1 MDIDMYMNEP
11 SDRHDF
17 NSGPLTGVQQQI
29 AAASGEQWRLTAGSK
44 ARIVDNA
51 RADNNSVLNET
62 VFMVLGEYAGIL
74 TPADRI
80 MTVAYGQMDEMASG
94 DIVIELLEHEAA
106 ADMDSKE
113 AYVIEIGSVAK
124 LTASSERAVMYGLR
138 TLLQRLAEDGFV
150 PYGTITDY
158 PVMQE
163 RALHIDIGRK
173 FYSEDWLLTRIREM
187 SRLRL
192 NTLQLHFSE
201 NEGFRL
207 MSESHPEVV
216 SEQALTKQEMRAII
230 LEAQRYHVDIIPSLD
245 SPGHLGQALRTH
257 PEWLLKDAAG
267 TPAPGALDITNPA
280 ARRFVL
286 ELIDEYAELFT
297 GSCYFHIGGD
307 EFINFAEFDKY
318 PQLAEYAQNVLNI
331 SGGTGVDTYID
342 YLNEVAEHLESKGW
356 TVRAWNDGLYRADQI
371 QRVAPKPSIQITY
384 WTKWHPMMAP
394 VEDILAKGHQVI
406 NYNDGYLYYVLGE
419 HAGYT
424 YPTAEKISAS
434 WHPGLFPAR
443 TGEAKQEYTGA
454 YPRELVGTTFSIWSD
469 KPEAQSE
476 AEVAA
481 GLRGPLR
488 AMAELAWL
496 GKKDAA
502 E

>member
-1 MDIDMYMNEP
+1 MSMDKNEP
-11 SDRHDF
+11 LDRQDS
-17 NSGPLTGVQQQI
+17 NNGPLTGVQQQI
-29 AAASGEQWRLTAGSK
+29 AAVSGGQWRLSAGFK

-51 RADNNSVLNET
+51 RSDNNSVLNET
-62 VFMVLGEYAGIL
+62 VFMVLGQFSGIL
-74 TPADRI
+74 TPADHI
-80 MTVAYGQMDEMASG
+80 MTVAYGDTETPASG
-94 DIVIELLEHEAA
+94 DIVIELTDHEAA
-106 ADMDSKE
+106 GDLDSQE
-113 AYVIEIGSVAK
+113 AYVIDIGAYAK
-124 LTASSERAVMYGLR
+124 ITAPSERAVMYALW
-138 TLLQRLAEDGFV
+138 TLLQRLANDGSV
-150 PYGTITDY
+150 PLGTITDY
-158 PVMQE
+158 PVMPE

-173 FYSEDWLLTRIREM
+173 FYSEDWLLERIREM

-216 SEQALTKQEMRAII
+216 SEQALSKQEMKAII
-230 LEAQRYHVDIIPSLD
+230 YAARRYHIDIIPSLD

-267 TPAPGALDITNPA
+267 NPAPGALDITNPA

-286 ELIDEYAELFT
+286 ELIDEYAELFA
-297 GSCYFHIGGD
+297 GSRYFHIGGD

-356 TVRAWNDGLYRADQI
+356 TVRAWNDGLYRADQT

-419 HAGYT
+419 HAGYK
-424 YPTAEKISAS
+424 YPTAGKIRAS

-496 GKKDAA
+496 GKQDAA

>member
-1 MDIDMYMNEP
+1 MGMNMDEP
-11 SDRHDF
+11 LDRQDS
-17 NSGPLTGVQQQI
+17 NNGPLTGVQQQI
-29 AAASGEQWRLTAGSK
+29 AAVSGGQWRLSTGFK

-62 VFMVLGEYAGIL
+62 VFMVLGQFSGIL
-74 TPADRI
+74 TPADHI
-80 MTVAYGQMDEMASG
+80 MTLVHGGAEPPDPG
-94 DIVIELLEHEAA
+94 DIVIELTDHEATGKL
-106 ADMDSKE
+106 DNRE
-113 AYVIEIGSVAK
+113 AYVIDIGTYAK
-124 LTASSERAVMYGLR
+124 ITASSERAVMYALW
-138 TLLQRLAEDGFV
+138 TLLQRLADEGSV
-150 PYGTITDY
+150 PCGTVTDY
-158 PVMQE
+158 PVIRE
-163 RALHIDIGRK
+163 RALHVDIGRK
-173 FYSEDWLLTRIREM
+173 FYSEDWLLERIREM
-187 SRLRL
+187 ARLRL

-216 SEQALTKQEMRAII
+216 SEQALTKQEMKAII
-230 LEAQRYHVDIIPSLD
+230 LEAQRYHIDVIPSLD

-267 TPAPGALDITNPA
+267 NPAPGALDITNPA

-286 ELIDEYAELFT
+286 ELIDEYAELFA
-297 GSCYFHIGGD
+297 GSRYFHIGGD

-318 PQLAEYAQNVLNI
+318 PQLGEYAQNVLNI

-424 YPTAEKISAS
+424 YPTAGKIRAS
-434 WHPGLFPAR
+434 WHPGLFPNR

>member
-1 MDIDMYMNEP
+1 
-11 SDRHDF
+11 
-17 NSGPLTGVQQQI
+17 
-29 AAASGEQWRLTAGSK
+29 
-44 ARIVDNA
+44 
-51 RADNNSVLNET
+51 
-62 VFMVLGEYAGIL
+62 MVLGQFSGIL
-74 TPADRI
+74 TPADYI
-80 MTVAYGQMDEMASG
+80 MTLVHGGAEPPASG
-94 DIVIELLEHEAA
+94 DIVIELTDHEAA
-106 ADMDSKE
+106 GDLDSQE
-113 AYVIEIGSVAK
+113 AYVIDIGTYAK
-124 LTASSERAVMYGLR
+124 ITAASERAVMYGLW
-138 TLLQRLAEDGFV
+138 TLLQRLADDGSV
-150 PYGTITDY
+150 PCGTITDY
-158 PVMQE
+158 PVIRE

-173 FYSEDWLLTRIREM
+173 FYSQDWLLERIREM

-216 SEQALTKQEMRAII
+216 SDHYLTKQEMKAII
-230 LEAQRYHVDIIPSLD
+230 LTAQRYHVDIIPLLD

-286 ELIDEYAELFT
+286 DLIDEYAELFA
-297 GSCYFHIGGD
+297 GSRYFHIGGD

-318 PQLAEYAQNVLNI
+318 PQLAEYARNVLDI

-424 YPTAEKISAS
+424 YPTGEKIRAS
-434 WHPGLFPAR
+434 WHPGLFPNR

-454 YPRELVGTTFSIWSD
+454 YPRELIGSTFSIWSD

-476 AEVAA
+476 AEVAS

-496 GKKDAA
+496 GKRDTA

>member
-1 MDIDMYMNEP
+1 MDTDMNMGEP
-11 SDRHDF
+11 LERHTA
-17 NSGPLTGVQQQI
+17 NNGPLTGVQKQI
-29 AAASGEQWRLTAGSK
+29 AAASGESWRLSAGSK
-44 ARIVDNA
+44 VRIVDNA
-51 RADNNSVLNET
+51 RSDNNSVLNET
-62 VFMVLGEYAGIL
+62 VFMVLGQFSGIL
-74 TPADRI
+74 TPDDYIITLVHGGA
-80 MTVAYGQMDEMASG
+80 EPPSSG
-94 DIVIELLEHEAA
+94 DIVIELTELEAA
-106 ADMDSKE
+106 GELDSQE
-113 AYVIEIGSVAK
+113 AYVIDIGTYAK
-124 LTASSERAVMYGLR
+124 ITAPSERAVMYALW
-138 TLLQRLAEDGFV
+138 TLLQRLTDDGSV
-150 PYGTITDY
+150 PCGTITDY
-158 PVMQE
+158 PVMPE

-173 FYSEDWLLTRIREM
+173 FYSEDWLLERIREM

-216 SEQALTKQEMRAII
+216 SEQALTKQEMKAII

-257 PEWLLKDAAG
+257 PEWLLKDSAG

-286 ELIDEYAELFT
+286 DLIDEYAELFA
-297 GSCYFHIGGD
+297 GSRYFHIGGD

-318 PQLAEYAQNVLNI
+318 PQLAEYARNVLNI

-356 TVRAWNDGLYRADQI
+356 TVRAWNDGLYRADQT
-371 QRVAPKPSIQITY
+371 QRVTPKSSIQITY

-419 HAGYT
+419 NAGYK
-424 YPTAEKISAS
+424 YPTGEKIRTS

-443 TGEAKQEYTGA
+443 TGKLSRSIPEPIRVNWSALPSPSGA
-454 YPRELVGTTFSIWSD
+454 TSRKHSPKRKWRQAS
-469 KPEAQSE
+469 
-476 AEVAA
+476 AA
-481 GLRGPLR
+481 RCVQWR
-488 AMAELAWL
+488 S
-496 GKKDAA
+496 
-502 E
+502 

>member
-1 MDIDMYMNEP
+1 MDKPLDKYSSN
-11 SDRHDF
+11 
-17 NSGPLTGVQQQI
+17 NGPLTVVQQHI
-29 AAASGEQWRLTAGSK
+29 SAASGEPWRLSAESRV
-44 ARIVDNA
+44 RIADNA
-51 RADNNSVLNET
+51 RSEDNRVLNDT
-62 VFMVLGEYAGIL
+62 LFIVLTEFIGSL
-74 TPADRI
+74 TPADQL
-80 MTVAYGQMDEMASG
+80 MAVLYGQCESAASG
-94 DIVIELLEHEAA
+94 DIVIELMELEAA
-106 ADMDSKE
+106 GHLDSQE
-113 AYVIEIGSVAK
+113 AYVIDIGRYAK
-124 LTASSERAVMYGLR
+124 ITASSERAVMYGLR
-138 TLLQRLAEDGFV
+138 MLLQRLAADGFV
-150 PYGTITDY
+150 PCGTMSDS
-158 PVMQE
+158 PAVAE

-173 FYSEDWLLTRIREM
+173 FYTEDWILDRIREM
-187 SRLRL
+187 SQLRL

-216 SEQALTKQEMRAII
+216 SEQALTKQEMAAII
-230 LEAQRYHVDIIPSLD
+230 HAARRYHIDIIPSLD

-257 PEWLLKDAAG
+257 PEWLLKDASG

-286 ELIDEYAELFT
+286 DLIDEYAELFA
-297 GSCYFHIGGD
+297 GSRYFHIGGD

-318 PQLAEYAQNVLNI
+318 PQLAEYARNVLNI

-356 TVRAWNDGLYRADQI
+356 TVRAWNDGLYRADLT

-394 VEDILAKGHQVI
+394 VEDILTKGHQVV

-424 YPTAEKISAS
+424 YPTGEKIRAS

-443 TGEAKQEYTGA
+443 TGEAKQEYTGV
-454 YPRELVGTTFSIWSD
+454 YPRELIGTTFSIWSD
-469 KPEAQSE
+469 KPEAQTE
-476 AEVAA
+476 AEVASA
-481 GLRGPLR
+481 LRGPLR

-496 GKKDAA
+496 GKRNAA

>member
-1 MDIDMYMNEP
+1 MDMNEP
-11 SDRHDF
+11 VERRAS
-17 NSGPLTGVQQQI
+17 NNGPLTVVQQQI
-29 AAASGEQWRLTAGSK
+29 AAASGEPWRLSAGSK
-44 ARIVDNA
+44 ARIVDNP
-51 RADNNSVLNET
+51 RSEGNMVLNDT
-62 VFMVLGEYAGIL
+62 IFIVLSEYAGSL
-74 TPADRI
+74 TPADQLLP
-80 MTVAYGQMDEMASG
+80 VVYGECETPASG
-94 DIVIELLEHEAA
+94 DIVIELTDHEATG
-106 ADMDSKE
+106 DLDSQE
-113 AYVIEIGSVAK
+113 AYVIDIGTYAK
-124 LTASSERAVMYGLR
+124 ITASSERAVIYGLR
-138 TLLQRLAEDGFV
+138 TLLQRLADDGSV
-150 PYGTITDY
+150 PCGTITDS
-158 PVMQE
+158 PVMPE

-173 FYSEDWLLTRIREM
+173 FYSEDWLLERIREM

-216 SEQALTKQEMRAII
+216 SEQALTKQEMKAII
-230 LEAQRYHVDIIPSLD
+230 HAARRYHIDIIPSLD
-245 SPGHLGQALRTH
+245 SPGHLGQALRAR
-257 PEWLLKDAAG
+257 PDWLLKDSSG
-267 TPAPGALDITNPA
+267 NPAPGALDITNPA

-286 ELIDEYAELFT
+286 ELIDEYAELFA
-297 GSCYFHIGGD
+297 GSRYFHIGGD

-419 HAGYT
+419 HAGYK
-424 YPTAEKISAS
+424 YPTAGKIRAS

-443 TGEAKQEYTGA
+443 TGEVKQEYTGA

-496 GKKDAA
+496 GKQDAA

>member
-1 MDIDMYMNEP
+1 MSMDEP
-11 SDRHDF
+11 LDHNVS
-17 NSGPLTGVQQQI
+17 NNGPLTGVQQQT
-29 AAASGEQWRLTAGSK
+29 AAVSGGQWRLSAGFK

-51 RADNNSVLNET
+51 RSDNNSVLNET
-62 VFMVLGEYAGIL
+62 VFMVLGQFSGIL
-74 TPADRI
+74 TPADHI
-80 MTVAYGQMDEMASG
+80 ITLVHGGVEPPASG
-94 DIVIELLEHEAA
+94 DIVIELTDYEATGEL
-106 ADMDSKE
+106 DSQE
-113 AYVIEIGSVAK
+113 AYVIDIGTYAK
-124 LTASSERAVMYGLR
+124 ITASSERAVMYALW
-138 TLLQRLAEDGFV
+138 TLLQRLADDGSV
-150 PYGTITDY
+150 SCGTITDY
-158 PVMQE
+158 PVMPE

-173 FYSEDWLLTRIREM
+173 FYSEDWLLERIREM

-216 SEQALTKQEMRAII
+216 SEQALTKQEMKAII
-230 LEAQRYHVDIIPSLD
+230 HAARRYHIDIIPSLD

-286 ELIDEYAELFT
+286 ELIDEYADLFA

-356 TVRAWNDGLYRADQI
+356 TVRAWNDGLYRADQT

-419 HAGYT
+419 HAGYK
-424 YPTAEKISAS
+424 YPTSDKIRAS
-434 WHPGLFPAR
+434 WHPGLFPNR
-443 TGEAKQEYTGA
+443 TSEAKQEYAGA

-496 GKKDAA
+496 GKQDTA